1 MSCKQQTG
9 SRDMSKPTL
18 QTQILRLFWLLA
30 CSAVCSST
38 TSANSPTG
46 APDALQT
53 WQDWV
58 IYHQRDLDCPVL
70 FDSNERSCQW
80 LGELTL
86 NASEAGATFTQE
98 LEAYMQSR
106 FRLPGDASLWPS
118 DITLDGD
125 AVPVVADDTG
135 HPTVMLSPG
144 THRVAG
150 RFSWTKAPKS
160 LPINPNTGLIALRW
174 NGESIDNPQRQQQQL
189 SLGQPTQSTPEQQ
202 IQNKLDLTVVRRVQ
216 DGHPLIVETRIIID
230 VAGFQREVVLGK
242 PLIDGLVPLTINS
255 GELPAQLDNDGGLRV
270 QVRPG
275 RWQISILARSVEQT
289 DQLTLSSQSAPW
301 PEEEVWAYADSP
313 QHRLSKIEGVIQIDP
328 RQSKLPQPWQRWPAY
343 LINDG
348 DTLTIDTVPS
358 GDIAS
363 TPDQLQL
370 QRAIWLDFDGEGY
383 SLRDQVRGKLQNS
396 WRLEMGQPLE
406 LQSAQ
411 INQQPQFITTINNGQ
426 SNGIEVRQGNLD
438 LRADL
443 RFNADSRSLPANGWD
458 IDFQSVA
465 AVLNTPPGWLV
476 LTVKGA
482 DNIPGAWL
490 SRWTVYKVFLL
501 LVTVLAIGKLW
512 RWPWSLVA
520 LLAFIPL
527 WLELSVLAYVIIPVL
542 VCTALVRLLPDKG
555 AISHWLRFARIA
567 SLLILTVVIV
577 PFMVQQAR
585 NSIFPQLDRQSQVY
599 TQYDERIQ
607 TRAIEVQDGLS
618 QDDANDRYST
628 TTSSDATASIAPK
641 RKVSTKIDPTLIAQ
655 TGEGLPDWQWKSTR
669 LSWNGP
675 VLRDQQLTLM
685 LLSPAQVF
693 LIRFAALALLAL
705 LLWRFLDINS
715 GKRGR
720 WWLAPVAVAAMSGN
734 AQADFPPAP
743 LLNELSERMR
753 ATSVEAP
760 RASINAMRLQLDD
773 RSLKAELDIHALS
786 DTAIPLPFDGE
797 RLLPLRVSRAD
808 SSDDALLFTR
818 DDGFLWVRVSEGIQT
833 LEVEVYL
840 ENLDQFQ
847 MPMILP
853 PHQVTVVSDEWTVR
867 GLDKNNAPSSQLD
880 FVRTQTEQD
889 NATTIK
895 PSVLPPFF
903 KIDRELT
910 LGTKWQLVTTISR
923 QDSNNASERLSVPLL
938 PGETV
943 LSDGIEVANQ
953 TAIALF
959 GASAKRVQWESVIEP
974 ISPLNLTAANLNNA
988 LEVWRL
994 DAGTMWHVKLDGLQ
1008 PIYQQ
1013 NGGNSWQPNWHPW
1026 PGDSISIDISRPN
1039 GVKGPS
1045 MNIQNSVLEW
1055 RPGSRVTEGVLRL
1068 NILSSQGTQHP
1079 ISLPS
1084 GAQLQSVL
1092 INGQTQSTSTA
1103 DNVVSLPI
1111 QPGTQNAEIR
1121 WRQEHPISYRWTTP
1135 SPNLNI
1141 NHVNAKLSVQMPT
1154 DRWVIWL
1161 DGPRLGPA
1169 VVIWGLLI
1177 IMLFLAAALGEAS
1190 RGRIPAGALTWL
1202 FIGLGLSQI
1211 TILAIIPIALW
1222 LYLLHIRATKPVTS
1236 MKPQLF
1242 NALQFSIVIMTFIAL
1257 TVLLQAVQ
1265 TGLLGYPQMQIQGNG
1280 SSAHQFY
1287 WYQDRAGPN
1296 YPRARVVSV
1305 PLMFYRAIMLVW
1317 ALWLAYTLIKWLQW
1331 GWQAFSRN
1339 DMWTS
1344 TPKKSKTTKAKEAA
1358 TTNAS

>member
-1 MSCKQQTG
+1 MII
-9 SRDMSKPTL
+9 PTF
-18 QTQILRLFWLLA
+18 TPRLSSLTWLFL
-30 CSAVCSST
+30 CSVIASST
-38 TSANSPTG
+38 ASANTPTG
-46 APDALQT
+46 APDSLAS

-58 IYHQRDLDCPVL
+58 VYHHRDLDCPVL
-70 FDSNERSCQW
+70 FDSNERGCQW

-86 NASEAGATFTQE
+86 NASEAGATFKQQLDAHT
-98 LEAYMQSR
+98 QSR
-106 FRLPGDASLWPS
+106 FRLPGDARLWPT
-118 DITLDGD
+118 DVTLDGD
-125 AVPVVADDTG
+125 AVPVVADDSG
-135 HPTVMLSPG
+135 HPTIMLSPG
-144 THRVAG
+144 THTVMG
-150 RFSWTKAPKS
+150 KFSWPNTPKS

-174 NGESIDNPQRQQQQL
+174 NGQSIENPQREKHQL
-189 SLGQPTQSTPEQQ
+189 SLGQPAQTTPEQQ
-202 IQNKLDLTVVRRVQ
+202 VQNKLDLTVVRRIQ
-216 DGHPLIVETRIIID
+216 DGHPLVVETRIILD
-230 VAGFQREVVLGK
+230 VAGSQREVVLGK
-242 PLIDGLVPLTINS
+242 PLLDGLIPSVINS
-255 GELPAQLDNDGGLRV
+255 GELPAQLENDGGLRV

-275 RWQISILARSVEQT
+275 RWQISVLARSAEQP
-289 DQLTLSSQSAPW
+289 DQLTLPSQAAPW
-301 PEEEVWAYADSP
+301 PEEEVWAYADSAK
-313 QHRLSKIEGVIQIDP
+313 HRLTKVQGVIQIDP

-343 LINDG
+343 LINAG
-348 DTLTIDTVPS
+348 DTLTIDTVQS

-383 SLRDQVRGKLQNS
+383 SLRDHVTGQLQNS

-411 INQQPQFITTINNGQ
+411 INRQPQFITTINNGE
-426 SNGIEVRQGNLD
+426 SSGIEVRQGNLD

-443 RFNADSRSLPANGWD
+443 RFNADSRNLPANGWD

-465 AVLNTPPGWLV
+465 AVLNTPPGWQV

-512 RWPWSLVA
+512 RWPWALVA

-542 VCTALVRLLPDKG
+542 VCTALARLLPDKG
-555 AISHWLRFARIA
+555 AVSHWLRFARIA
-567 SLLILTVVIV
+567 SLLILTVVVV

-585 NSIFPQLDRQSQVY
+585 NSIFPQLDRYTHAY
-599 TQYDERIQ
+599 TQYDERIEG
-607 TRAIEVQDGLS
+607 RAIDLQDS
-618 QDDANDRYST
+618 FSKTEANRRYTT
-628 TTSSDATASIAPK
+628 TTSAEATLSTAPK
-641 RKVSTKIDPTLIAQ
+641 REVSTKIDPTLIAQ

-675 VLRDQQLTLM
+675 VLRDQKITLM

-705 LLWRFLDINS
+705 LLWRFLDMNS

-734 AQADFPPAP
+734 AQADFPPEP

-760 RASINAMRLQLDD
+760 RASISAMRLQLDN
-773 RSLKAELDIHALS
+773 RSLKAQLDIHALS
-786 DTAIPLPFDGE
+786 DTAVPLPFDGE

-808 SSDDALLFTR
+808 NSKDALLFTR
-818 DDGFLWVRVSEGIQT
+818 DDGFLWVQVSEGIQT
-833 LEVEVYL
+833 LDVEVYL

-853 PHQVTVVSDEWTVR
+853 PRQVSVESDQWTVR
-867 GLDKNNAPSSQLD
+867 GLDKNNVPSSQLD
-880 FVRTQTEQD
+880 FVRIETEQD

-910 LGTKWQLVTTISR
+910 LGIKWQLLTTITR
-923 QDSNNASERLSVPLL
+923 QDSNTAAERLSVPLL

-943 LSDGIEVANQ
+943 LTDGIDVVNQ
-953 TAIALF
+953 TAVALF
-959 GASAKRVQWESVIEP
+959 AAGTRRLQWVSVIEP
-974 ISPLNLTAANLNNA
+974 ISPLNITAANLDNA
-988 LEVWRL
+988 LEIWRL
-994 DAGTMWHVKLDGLQ
+994 DAGTMWHVKLDGLP

-1026 PGDSISIDISRPN
+1026 PGDSISIAISRPN
-1039 GVKGPS
+1039 GIAGPS
-1045 MNIQNSVLEW
+1045 MSIQNSLLEW
-1055 RPGSRVTEGVLRL
+1055 RPGSRVTEGVLTL
-1068 NILSSQGTQHP
+1068 SILSSQGAQHP
-1079 ISLPS
+1079 ISLPV
-1084 GAQLQSVL
+1084 GAQLQSLL

-1103 DNVVSLPI
+1103 DNIVSLPI
-1111 QPGTQNAEIR
+1111 QPGTQRAEIR
-1121 WRQEHPISYRWTTP
+1121 WRQEHPISYRWITP
-1135 SPNLNI
+1135 SPNLNT

-1222 LYLLHIRATKPVTS
+1222 LFLLHVRATTPAAN
-1236 MKPQLF
+1236 MKPNLF
-1242 NALQFSIVIMTFIAL
+1242 NALQLSIVLMTFIAL

-1280 SSAHQFY
+1280 SSAHVFN

-1296 YPRARVVSV
+1296 YPQARVISV

-1331 GWQAFSRN
+1331 GWQAFSRD

-1344 TPKKSKTTKAKEAA
+1344 TPKKPKKTKAKDLS
-1358 TTNAS
+1358 TDNVS